1 VRVERILCAF
11 NVDADGRFIDE
22 TGVYMVHPDGVMDPH
37 TADVIAWME
46 AHPREAWEVY
56 ESECFDRLT
65 GPWEVFGRGWIREEP
80 GSKLIRAEV
89 SRLPDCPGYYWAVY
103 DRTPVAQGRCDT
115 PEAARA
121 AADAALRE
129 AGYILVGED
138 DDGS

>member
-1 VRVERILCAF
+1 MGDRRLAVIEEV
-11 NVDADGRFIDE
+11 ID
-22 TGVYMVHPDGVMDPH
+22 VWPDGVEIPH
-37 TADVIAWME
+37 DEEREITPADVIAWME

-56 ESECFDRLT
+56 ESEFFDRLT

-80 GSKLIRAEV
+80 GSDLSRAEV
-89 SRLPDCPGYYWAVY
+89 SRLPDCTGYYWAVCNSP
-103 DRTPVAQGRCDT
+103 PVAQGRCDT